1 MDNKISF
8 IAGWVLTTATTIT
21 AVGLFKAAILGLVGG
36 FFGLFGK
43 EIYFLAKDEVK
54 IATPKVK
61 AWWHIKIEKLKMK
74 LNVKPKG

>member
-43 EIYFLAKDEVK
+43 EMYFLAKDEVK
-54 IATPKVK
+54 KASPKVK
-61 AWWHIKIEKLKMK
+61 AWWHIQREKLRLK
-74 LNVKPKG
+74 